1 MLHCEKKYEKTT
13 NITRC
18 GCEKLIIVMRSK
30 KGKFSAQFS
39 YSDNHTW
46 QQKPFFYDSY
56 IYTDTTEYA
65 AMLFITNAA
74 RTYLR
79 IYKRAYCL
87 AEHIWKEY
95 MDSRQNLLSF

>member
-1 MLHCEKKYEKTT
+1 MGSCRPDVIRPTGFLLEISENKKREK
-13 NITRC
+13 
-18 GCEKLIIVMRSK
+18 
-30 KGKFSAQFS
+30 
-39 YSDNHTW
+39 
-46 QQKPFFYDSY
+46 
-56 IYTDTTEYA
+56 TDTTEYA